1 MEDKMLVLNVLL
13 LDSLLII
20 EFFGR
25 NGEVSRNG
33 KIEDDDMLKDEFGDD
48 FSDDDFEEFLEDGRF
63 FRDVDYDMDLDMD
76 YDGIVNNYVK
86 MCIYILKKI
95 EMVFFF
101 ILLVFNLFY
110 YLNIYLMLLFL
121 LVKMRINEL
130 DIVK

>member
-95 EMVFFF
+95 EMVFF

>member
-1 MEDKMLVLNVLL
+1 MLVLNVLL

>member
-95 EMVFFF
+95 EIFFF

>member
-86 MCIYILKKI
+86 MCIYILKKM
-95 EMVFFF
+95 EMFFF
-101 ILLVFNLFY
+101 YFISF
-110 YLNIYLMLLFL
+110 
-121 LVKMRINEL
+121 
-130 DIVK
+130 

>member
-95 EMVFFF
+95 EMFFF

>member
-48 FSDDDFEEFLEDGRF
+48 FSDDDIEEFLEDGRF

-95 EMVFFF
+95 EMFFF

>member
-95 EMVFFF
+95 EMGFFF

-121 LVKMRINEL
+121 LV
-130 DIVK
+130 

>member
-63 FRDVDYDMDLDMD
+63 FRDVDYDIDLDMD